1 MKGEFTTVIQKSGD
15 WYIGYIEEIP
25 GVNTQGKTLDEVREN
40 LKEAFKL
47 IIEANQQLTRKSLA
61 DDDVIRET
69 TVLEWEAVE
78 S

>member
-1 MKGEFTTVIQKSGD
+1 MKGEFTTVIQKRGD

-47 IIEANQQLTRKSLA
+47 IIEANQRLTRERLA
-61 DDDVIRET
+61 DADVIRET
-69 TVLEWEAVE
+69 TVLEWEAAV
-78 S
+78 

>member
-47 IIEANQQLTRKSLA
+47 IIEANQQLTHKSLA